1 MRRHLLAA
9 VVLIAALATGG
20 SAVATST
27 TQSDCTFPVTFTDA
41 TGTEVT
47 VAEEPRAVVTTNP
60 SAAQTTWE
68 IGAREKVVGLTQF
81 ATYLENASSR
91 ANVSSGSF
99 GFSVEKVVG
108 LQPDLVLVPNAS
120 HFPERVRQLRAA
132 GLTVYVFP
140 LAESVD
146 DVVDK
151 TRRTGRLVGACD
163 GADET
168 ADRMDAEFDTV
179 REAVDGEERPRVL
192 YVFFGFTAGEG
203 TFVDELITTAGGR
216 NVAAMAD
223 IEGYKRIN
231 DETVLAFKPEWI
243 VLNTDDPDGAPP
255 RRPAYN
261 DTPAVED
268 GNVLVLNANYL
279 SQPAP
284 RIVQPVREM
293 ARTFHPAA
301 YEAANRTPTPTPTP
315 TSPPASGGSDDGDDE
330 DDDDRSP
337 SSTARSASSTDTPTP
352 TPTATSTATPT
363 ATATLTPTRTTS
375 TATENP
381 TPTPTATTTSTPS
394 SQSTATSAG
403 TGATD
408 GTATSSEST
417 TPGFTAALAVLAVLL
432 GTLARRR
439 G

>member
-60 SAAQTTWE
+60 SAAQTMWE
-68 IGAREKVVGLTQF
+68 IGAREKVVGLTRF
-81 ATYLENASSR
+81 ATYLENASAR

-163 GADET
+163 GADGT
-168 ADRMDAEFDTV
+168 ADRMDDEFDTV

-261 DTPAVED
+261 DTPAVEN

-315 TSPPASGGSDDGDDE
+315 TSPPASGGSDDGDDDE
-330 DDDDRSP
+330 DRSR

-352 TPTATSTATPT
+352 TSTATPT
-363 ATATLTPTRTTS
+363 PTPS
-375 TATENP
+375 TATKSPTQTATESP
-381 TPTPTATTTSTPS
+381 TPTATATTTSTPS
-394 SQSTATSAG
+394 SQSTVTSAG
-403 TGATD
+403 TGAND

-417 TPGFTAALAVLAVLL
+417 TPGFTVVLAVLAVLL